1 MVRRPTDGMTR
12 LLLATVVAVL
22 GLTGGTPA
30 HAEEPVR
37 PVVVEVDDG
46 GFHWADAL
54 IGAAAG
60 VGLGLAI
67 AGLVVLSHRR
77 EAGARNSYLPQS
89 DKGGM

>member
-1 MVRRPTDGMTR
+1 MVRWPTDGTTR

-22 GLTGGTPA
+22 GLAVVMPA
-30 HAEEPVR
+30 NAQEPVR
-37 PVVVEVDDG
+37 PVVVEVDGG
-46 GFHWADAL
+46 GFHWLDAL

-67 AGLVVLSHRR
+67 AGLVVLSYR
-77 EAGARNSYLPQS
+77 SQF

>member
-1 MVRRPTDGMTR
+1 MVRRPTNGMTR

-22 GLTGGTPA
+22 GLAGAMPA
-30 HAEEPVR
+30 YAEEPVR
-37 PVVVEVDDG
+37 PVVVEVEDG

-60 VGLGLAI
+60 AGLGLAI
-67 AGLVVLSHRR
+67 AGLVVLSYR
-77 EAGARNSYLPQS
+77 SQF